1 MKTVETT
8 LVIIKNKTIERGLV
22 GEIIKKFEDVGLKIV
37 AMRMEKPSKKI
48 ALEHYKENKQWN
60 ERVGKKAVAAF
71 RNTSE
76 AIKNLGSDDPIKIG
90 KAIYNWSVNQLKG
103 EEVIVMALKGVN
115 AVNKVMAI
123 TGPSDPSNADLSTIR
138 GQFSCDSFVSSN
150 LEKRALYNVVHRS
163 GSAKEA
169 KYELKVWFKSLK

>member
-1 MKTVETT
+1 MKIVETT

-48 ALEHYKENKQWN
+48 ALEHYIENKGWN
-60 ERVGKKAVAAF
+60 ERVGKKAIAAF
-71 RNTSE
+71 RTTSE
-76 AIKNLGSDDPIKIG
+76 AIKNLGTDNPKKVG
-90 KAIYNWSVNQLKG
+90 KAIYDWSVDQLKG
-103 EEVIVMALKGVN
+103 KEVIIMALRGVN
-115 AVNKVMAI
+115 AVNKVLAI
-123 TGPSDPSNADLSTIR
+123 TGSSNPSEADLSTIR
-138 GQFSCDSFVSSN
+138 GQFSSDSFISSN

-169 KYELKVWFKSLK
+169 KYELKVWFKGLK